1 MAKDGA
7 PQRETGG
14 RLEFF
19 PPLPKCLTTGKF
31 QKAATAAN
39 TVAQMVSKAGGGEG
53 DSPTLGLARDIP
65 EGSADGGKADEDRG
79 PGSTPVKPDS
89 EHDPSRTTTV
99 AKDPLASSLFSM
111 AALMR
116 PSVSSSSSSGATK
129 ALDSSTSV
137 ASVTSSLSPSGLS
150 LPSLLP
156 PPPPGLSASALLANL
171 NSSLQLG
178 YVYDHASCLAVTQ
191 ICLLH
196 IYHDSDLS
204 VHSAPTPSS
213 LPRFPSPSAG
223 VLFPYLLSGS
233 RPHHHWPQGL
243 KGKTCFVM
251 SRLPNLK

>member
-14 RLEFF
+14 RESSEFY

-39 TVAQMVSKAGGGEG
+39 TVAQMVSKAGGGGEG
-53 DSPTLGLARDIP
+53 DSPTLGLP
-65 EGSADGGKADEDRG
+65 ESSADGGKADEDRSG
-79 PGSTPVKPDS
+79 PGGSTPVKPDS

-116 PSVSSSSSSGATK
+116 PSVTSSSSGTAK
-129 ALDSSTSV
+129 APLDSSTSV

-178 YVYDHASCLAVTQ
+178 YV
-191 ICLLH
+191 
-196 IYHDSDLS
+196 
-204 VHSAPTPSS
+204 
-213 LPRFPSPSAG
+213 SP
-223 VLFPYLLSGS
+223 
-233 RPHHHWPQGL
+233 
-243 KGKTCFVM
+243 
-251 SRLPNLK
+251 